1 MVATLIKDKKDNF
14 VGIINYVRSR
24 TLITAKKPW
33 CVAVPNIYH
42 GLKREYFQTRKEA
55 EEWIWRENA

>member
-1 MVATLIKDKKDNF
+1 MLTTLIKDENDNCI
-14 VGIINYVRSR
+14 GIINYVQSR

-33 CVAVPNIYH
+33 CAVAPNIYH
-42 GLKREYFQTRKEA
+42 GLKREYHQTRKEA